1 MRDFF
6 QVSPEGIFKADA
18 GLVSIND
25 DGTFNDRGFHQGSP
39 ETPRARY
46 RCKADSELAEV
57 VRYRPALMCLFVMP
71 DTAASGGMS
80 KFLHI
85 TKGIAMDAHK
95 QDVAT
100 LIELLKMAAER
111 WPRSEADQV
120 SQSELLREDHSLLEM
135 WPEACRRTG
144 VGRREFPP
152 GVIKLWQER
161 LGRAN

>member
-1 MRDFF
+1 M
-6 QVSPEGIFKADA
+6 A
-18 GLVSIND
+18 
-25 DGTFNDRGFHQGSP
+25 
-39 ETPRARY
+39 
-46 RCKADSELAEV
+46 
-57 VRYRPALMCLFVMP
+57 
-71 DTAASGGMS
+71 DTAASGVTS

-85 TKGIAMDAHK
+85 TKGIAMDTHK

-152 GVIKLWQER
+152 GVIKLWKER